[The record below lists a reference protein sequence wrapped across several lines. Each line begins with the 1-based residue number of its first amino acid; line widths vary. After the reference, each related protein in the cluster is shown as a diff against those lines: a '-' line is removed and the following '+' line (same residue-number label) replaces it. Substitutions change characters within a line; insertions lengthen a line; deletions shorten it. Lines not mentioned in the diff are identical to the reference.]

1 MVDRELRLKGKL
13 KIRNYFFWFCPCPK
27 GSPKEISTYIKTK
40 FESILSLKGINT
52 LLFFSLVMCCN
63 LFGQTLRFDKNQIQ
77 FGGIVN
83 LINQGKDTQDVNLD
97 AFINLEYGLD
107 SNKIDSIADVE
118 IMNAD
123 QQRSYSLQPGDTL
136 RLKVFSPG
144 RLYLAGP
151 SDSLILN
158 VLPLQQVTDYVDIKN
173 IETVEVSIV
182 ESLLKWMMI
191 ILVLAALIF
200 AIYKYMQKK
209 KKVVHP
215 IKEVI
220 EVPLPYQEVALTAL
234 KKLHNEKRYEEPDTN
249 AFQVEFTNVFKSYL
263 GQEYKVNSLE
273 MTTDEL
279 LSKLKNSAK
288 QDELV
293 NYRNFLSIADMVKF
307 AKAKPGAEIQKDVLE
322 QAIHLV
328 SLKYEKSV

>member
-1 MVDRELRLKGKL
+1 MNVQIIMKSYSKIDRIINYWK
-13 KIRNYFFWFCPCPK
+13 KIIFLFFFWAPFRVGAKPK
-27 GSPKEISTYIKTK
+27 AK
-40 FESILSLKGINT
+40 
-52 LLFFSLVMCCN
+52 FFSFLN
-63 LFGQTLRFDKNQIQ
+63 SSLLLSFILLSISLNAQTLRFDKNQIQ

-107 SNKIDSIADVE
+107 SNRIDSVADVE

-123 QQRSYSLQPGDTL
+123 QQRSYSMLPGDTL
-136 RLKVFSPG
+136 SMKVYSPG

-173 IETVEVSIV
+173 IEIVEVSV
-182 ESLLKWMMI
+182 LESLLKWMMI
-191 ILVLAALIF
+191 ILVLTALIF
-200 AIYKYMQKK
+200 AIYKYLQKK
-209 KKVVHP
+209 KKVVP
-215 IKEVI
+215 QVKEVI
-220 EVPLPYQEVALTAL
+220 EVPLPYQEVTLTAL
-234 KKLHNEKRYEEPDTN
+234 KKLLNEKRYEEPDTK
-249 AFQVEFTNVFKSYL
+249 AFQVEFTNIFKSYL

-279 LSKLKNSAK
+279 LYKLKNSAK

-307 AKAKPGAEIQKDVLE
+307 AKAKPGAEIQKEVLE